1 MEFHYFEPATLREC
15 IEMLVRYGPEATLL
29 AGGTDLVVKL
39 RLRTL
44 RPRAVISLEY
54 IEELRKLERKGD
66 GTLEI
71 GAMKTLREIE
81 NSDVL
86 AMDFD
91 SIRQGA
97 RSVSSIQVRNVAT
110 LGGNSCNASPS
121 ADTVPGLIVAGAMAR
136 IVGPGWERLLPLEE
150 FFAGPG
156 KTALQTGEMLAGFQV
171 PPPLPDTGGVYKKY
185 AIRGEVDIAIVG
197 VAARLSLDKSHRLH
211 QVRVVLGAVAPIPLR
226 ARKAE
231 EVLSGE
237 YPEEELFAEAARVAA
252 EESRPIS
259 DQRATGQYRQKM
271 VRVWTGYALQEA
283 FQRAREKLRFSE
295 IS

>member
-1 MEFHYFEPATLREC
+1 MEFDYFEPATLREC
-15 IEMLVRYGPEATLL
+15 VEMLVRYGPEATLL

-54 IEELRKLERKGD
+54 IEELRKLERKSD
-66 GTLEI
+66 GSLEI

-81 NSDVL
+81 HSDVL
-86 AMDFD
+86 AKDFD
-91 SIRQGA
+91 PIRQGA
-97 RSVSSIQVRNVAT
+97 GSVSSIQVRNVAT
-110 LGGNSCNASPS
+110 LGGNSCNGSPS
-121 ADTVPGLIVAGAMAR
+121 ADTVPGLIAVAAMAR

-150 FFAGPG
+150 FFVGPG

-171 PPPLPDTGGVYKKY
+171 PAPLPDTGGVYKKY

-211 QVRVVLGAVAPIPLR
+211 QVRVVLGAVAPTPLR
-226 ARKAE
+226 AWRAE

-237 YPEEELFAEAARVAA
+237 YPKEELFAEAARAAA

-259 DQRATGQYRQKM
+259 DQRATGEYRQEM
-271 VRVWTGYALQEA
+271 VRVWTGYTLQEA
-283 FQRAREKLRFSE
+283 FQRAREKLRFSK